1 MKLDPFIEAEKTAG
15 HSVNKCCGLFEVS
28 RAAYDQRRTGIP
40 SARAVA
46 DAELT
51 KQIEAV
57 HAESKGTY
65 GSPRV
70 HRELGHRGVTCGRRR
85 VTRLMRV
92 AGLEGRCKKRWRKT
106 TVADPEAEQAKDLI
120 QRQFQPFVEIDRRYC
135 GDITYI
141 ATWEGWSYLAT
152 VIDLASRKVVGWS
165 LADHMR
171 TELVE
176 DALTMAF
183 VNRAPEEGV
192 IFHSDR
198 GCNIRV
204 GTSLISHATTA
215 WCSRSGGRASAG
227 TTPWPSPSLPPSNAN
242 SSTFGPGPPDQDFT
256 EPSSNTS
263 RVGTTPAGCTR
274 RSATSARASTKCS
287 TTTPTVRRHNQLKQ
301 PVRRTGSSPDL
312 LSTSVSLYE

>member
-15 HSVNKCCGLFEVS
+15 HSVTKTCDLFEVS
-28 RAAYDQRRTGIP
+28 RSAYYQRTNGTPSDRART
-40 SARAVA
+40 

-51 KQIEAV
+51 EQILAV

-70 HRELGHRGVTCGRRR
+70 HQELGHRGVVCGRRR
-85 VTRLMRV
+85 VTRLMRL

-106 TVADPEAEQAKDLI
+106 TVADPEAEAAKDLI
-120 QRQFQPFVEIDRRYC
+120 QRHFGPGPEIDRRYV

-141 ATWEGWSYLAT
+141 ATWEGWAYLAT
-152 VIDLASRKVVGWS
+152 VIDLASRKIVGWS

-183 VNRAPEEGV
+183 ANRAPEEGV

-198 GCNIRV
+198 GCQYTSRDFADLARKNGVVLSV
-204 GTSLISHATTA
+204 GRKGECWDNAVAESFFATIKRELIDT
-215 WCSRSGGRASAG
+215 RSWPTRTGLHRAVFEYIEGWYNTRRLHSTLG
-227 TTPWPSPSLPPSNAN
+227 YFSPAQYEMLHHNAN
-242 SSTFGPGPPDQDFT
+242 RQ
-256 EPSSNTS
+256 
-263 RVGTTPAGCTR
+263 A
-274 RSATSARASTKCS
+274 A
-287 TTTPTVRRHNQLKQ
+287 
-301 PVRRTGSSPDL
+301 
-312 LSTSVSLYE
+312 

>member
-15 HSVNKCCGLFEVS
+15 HSVLRTCCLFEVS
-28 RAAYDQRRTGIP
+28 KSAYYQRRDGVP
-40 SARAVA
+40 SVRAVT

-51 KQIEAV
+51 TQIQAV

-70 HRELGHRGVTCGRRR
+70 HRELGHRGVVCGRRR

-106 TVADPEAEQAKDLI
+106 TVADPEAEAAKDLI
-120 QRQFQPFVEIDRRYC
+120 QRHFGPGAEVDRRYV
-135 GDITYI
+135 GDITYV
-141 ATWEGWSYLAT
+141 ATWEGWAYLAT
-152 VIDLASRKVVGWS
+152 VLDLASRKVEGWS

-183 VNRAPEEGV
+183 ANRSPAEGV

-198 GCNIRV
+198 GCQGGFEWWSQHLDDGGVPGWELASSRGQPGRCEARSTRRGV
-204 GTSLISHATTA
+204 R
-215 WCSRSGGRASAG
+215 RSGSGIRFSGSGSGSPRGCRVRTRHCRWECHPPLGVGGSVRLVGCDPSAWPHCQ
-227 TTPWPSPSLPPSNAN
+227 TVICPSPSVRRS
-242 SSTFGPGPPDQDFT
+242 
-256 EPSSNTS
+256 PSS
-263 RVGTTPAGCTR
+263 RQKAVG
-274 RSATSARASTKCS
+274 
-287 TTTPTVRRHNQLKQ
+287 
-301 PVRRTGSSPDL
+301 
-312 LSTSVSLYE
+312 

>member
-15 HSVNKCCGLFEVS
+15 HSVLRTCGLFEVS
-28 RAAYDQRRTGIP
+28 RSAYYLRRDGVP
-40 SARAVA
+40 SLRAVT

-51 KQIEAV
+51 TQIQAV

-70 HRELGHRGVTCGRRR
+70 HQELGPRGVICGRRR

-106 TVADPEAEQAKDLI
+106 TVADPGAEAAKDLI
-120 QRQFQPFVEIDRRYC
+120 QRHFGPGAEIDRRYV

-141 ATWEGWSYLAT
+141 ATWEGWAYLAT
-152 VIDLASRKVVGWS
+152 VIDLANRKVVGWS

-183 VNRAPEEGV
+183 ANRSPAEGV

-198 GCNIRV
+198 GC
-204 GTSLISHATTA
+204 
-215 WCSRSGGRASAG
+215 
-227 TTPWPSPSLPPSNAN
+227 
-242 SSTFGPGPPDQDFT
+242 QY
-256 EPSSNTS
+256 TS
-263 RVGTTPAGCTR
+263 RDFADLARSNGVVLSVGRKGECWDNAVAESFFATIKRELIDTRSWPTRPGLHRAVFEYIEGWYNTR
-274 RSATSARASTKCS
+274 RLHSTLGYLS
-287 TTTPTVRRHNQLKQ
+287 PTQYEALHHNADRQAA
-301 PVRRTGSSPDL
+301 
-312 LSTSVSLYE
+312 